1 MHRLIPDTKSTRS
14 GIQVRKILWAMVSC
28 LVLLG
33 GLVVFENTP
42 KAKAS
47 ISTQNDKLD
56 SLKTYKQK
64 AKFIFL
70 VEKKLKEEGYN
81 STLVRMLYA
90 SQDTDKREITI
101 EISNSEYKGKQTK
114 DKINKVVN
122 HIAEVNKLGS
132 IVVHVKIIK
141 GIS

>member
-1 MHRLIPDTKSTRS
+1 MHKLIPGTKSTRS
-14 GIQVRKILWAMVSC
+14 GTQVRKILWATVSC
-28 LVLLG
+28 VVVLS
-33 GLVVFENTP
+33 GLVVFEHTP
-42 KAKAS
+42 KAEAS

-70 VEKKLKEEGYN
+70 VEEKLKEEGYN

-101 EISNSEYKGKQTK
+101 EISESEYKGKQTK
-114 DKINKVVN
+114 DKINKVIN

>member
-1 MHRLIPDTKSTRS
+1 M
-14 GIQVRKILWAMVSC
+14 RKILWAMVSC

-33 GLVVFENTP
+33 GLVVFEHTP

-70 VEKKLKEEGYN
+70 VEKELKEEGYN

-90 SQDTDKREITI
+90 SQDTDKKEITI
-101 EISNSEYKGKQTK
+101 EIS
-114 DKINKVVN
+114 KIVMGRRCYAALP
-122 HIAEVNKLGS
+122 HIAYQRSN
-132 IVVHVKIIK
+132 
-141 GIS
+141 